1 MKTNA
6 SSARSSERVSA
17 TDPIGGLRTAT
28 DSAGDY
34 ADRLPG
40 TRLRLRVQ
48 AVMPDGSFRV
58 HLDGK
63 PAFLRLPGATAR
75 PGALLELEVIGTTP
89 RTTFVLRGIV
99 PEADTPSLSS
109 TARLLAGIPGSAI
122 TNSDAA
128 SLNGT
133 APVITGSRVDART
146 LGDALKR
153 VIAHSGVF
161 YESHL
166 AQWLAGRR
174 SKEDVWL
181 EPQAR
186 LDRANTHETISSSN
200 AHAEPL
206 PGNHT
211 LSDPEAS
218 VIHPD
223 ALPVVQQQL
232 IALDTGHLLWRG
244 EVWNGQTL
252 EWQIARDHNPKQ
264 RPDESRSWQTRLRLT
279 LPKLGGVE
287 ATVSLAPSGVDIR
300 VTAANRS
307 AADVLSADAGSLAQ
321 TMHEAGLNVSRVE
334 VTHANG

>member
-6 SSARSSERVSA
+6 SSARSSERVA
-17 TDPIGGLRTAT
+17 AAEAIGGLRTAT

-58 HLDGK
+58 QLDGK
-63 PAFLRLPGATAR
+63 PAFLRLPGASAR
-75 PGALLELEVIGTTP
+75 PGALVEAEVVGTAP
-89 RTTFVLRGIV
+89 RTTLVLRGIV
-99 PEADTPSLSS
+99 PETDTPSLSS
-109 TARLLAGIPGSAI
+109 TARLLAAIPGTLLADA
-122 TNSDAA
+122 DAA
-128 SLNGT
+128 SLTGT
-133 APVITGSRVDART
+133 APVISGSHMDART

-153 VIAHSGVF
+153 VIEHSGVF

-166 AQWLAGRR
+166 AQWLTGRR
-174 SKEDVWL
+174 SKEDLSL

-186 LDRANTHETISSSN
+186 LDRASAHETISSAN
-200 AHAEPL
+200 AHAELL
-206 PGNHT
+206 PGNRT
-211 LSDPEAS
+211 VSDAEAP

-223 ALPVVQQQL
+223 ALSVVQQQL

-244 EVWNGQTL
+244 EVWNGQAL
-252 EWQIARDHNPKQ
+252 EWRIAREGNSKQ
-264 RPDESRSWQTRLRLT
+264 CPYEFHSWQTRLRLT

-287 ATVSLAPSGVDIR
+287 ATVSFAPSGVDVK
-300 VTAANRS
+300 VTAASRS

-321 TMHEAGLNVSRVE
+321 AMHEAGLNVSRVE
-334 VTHANG
+334 VAHANG